1 MYHKVSI
8 DVQDFLTIS
17 TDQLLQQLSWIQSRF
32 TVVRLSEVVAHV
44 ERQIPLPPNALLVTF
59 DDGYSNNFNLAYPIF
74 KRLNMPFSI
83 FLVGNFINQQMA
95 FDGEVQSFLSSNN
108 LLEMSDLVEFG
119 YHSSAHLNLMT
130 IDPDEWENEIQNG
143 IQSVAHLPISIQK
156 TWAYTFGKFPKKDKV
171 LFDRLQTIFKNQK
184 IACAFRIGNRKNS
197 LPIKNKYAIE
207 RLDIRGN
214 QSFLKFKL
222 KVRFGKIFAF

>member
-95 FDGEVQSFLSSNN
+95 FNGEVQSFLSSNN

-207 RLDIRGN
+207 RLNIRGN
-214 QSFLKFKL
+214 QSF
-222 KVRFGKIFAF
+222 